1 MKDEFRFMNGK
12 QTLEFLK
19 AGHFTHEQ
27 AMKAQANEKAGKR
40 RPDVLK
46 AFGEYVEW
54 LDAGDQKQ
62 LELKPA
68 PVEKSKGKS
77 KEA

>member
-19 AGHFTHEQ
+19 DGHFTHEQ

-40 RPDVLK
+40 RPDVMK

-54 LDAGDQKQ
+54 LDAGKDRNDQA
-62 LELKPA
+62 PA